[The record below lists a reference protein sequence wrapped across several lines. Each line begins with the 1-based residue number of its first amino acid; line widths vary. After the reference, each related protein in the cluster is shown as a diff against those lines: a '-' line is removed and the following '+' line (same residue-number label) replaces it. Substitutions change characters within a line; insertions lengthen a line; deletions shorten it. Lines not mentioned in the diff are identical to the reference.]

1 MRNTRNVDVKS
12 LLQPCVVQV
21 LSWVHIGTVISASKS
36 PWLNSQEH
44 VARCKLITI
53 SELKCLIS
61 HTTPNNWRMQKDFL
75 LWRQTYGPIGLPKC
89 VHETNILHRRRIFKR
104 CTLLRHTYKWSR
116 EFNRSWCMSLPVD
129 LSNFASYNHHRRS
142 NDCCRCYRDWSFD
155 TRCQLLKEQRH
166 IYSERIWLRHFGKTY
181 SVVRM

>member
-12 LLQPCVVQV
+12 LLQPCVVRV

-36 PWLNSQEH
+36 PWMNSQEH

-61 HTTPNNWRMQKDFL
+61 HRAPNNWRMQKDFL

-89 VHETNILHRRRIFKR
+89 VHETNTYIDDAYSNVALYWDTHTNGLGSLRDHDARAYQWTFQILPPI
-104 CTLLRHTYKWSR
+104 TTIVVA
-116 EFNRSWCMSLPVD
+116 MIVVDVIGID
-129 LSNFASYNHHRRS
+129 LSILDASFWKSSVTSIPSEY
-142 NDCCRCYRDWSFD
+142 DWDISAKLV
-155 TRCQLLKEQRH
+155 Q
-166 IYSERIWLRHFGKTY
+166 
-181 SVVRM
+181 